1 MDYNTCSIKIEILEE
16 SVYLF
21 TKALSTKF
29 KLMPSEIKLFFKSHY
44 MINYINV
51 VLYIK
56 LSLHL

>member
-1 MDYNTCSIKIEILEE
+1 MDYNTFSIKIEILEE

-29 KLMPSEIKLFFKSHY
+29 KLMPSEIKLFFKSH
-44 MINYINV
+44 MINYINI